1 MVQDYPLVV
10 SLDTATR
17 CSTVALSRGTLA
29 DGEVLACLSLSSN
42 VTHSRRLIGA
52 VETLFK
58 ETDTDWSHIEAV
70 AVGLGP
76 GSFTGL
82 RIGMATA
89 KGFAGAGGKKLIGMS
104 TLDALAAMCVTEKNI
119 CVVLDARKQQIYS
132 AWYRHDE
139 ETGLQRKSEI
149 RVLTPQHLAGEIQDP
164 VLMVGDGVL
173 TYGAYWRQELGSL
186 VSYAPAQL
194 HLPSAAAIGL
204 LGGALLAQDMCLD
217 IAAATPLYV
226 RASDAELSLQDKKAS
241 AKKQA
246 AVVFPGKD
254 PLS

>member
-1 MVQDYPLVV
+1 MPQEYPLIV

-29 DGEVLACLSLSSN
+29 DGEVLACLSLNSN

-52 VETLFK
+52 VDTLLQET
-58 ETDTDWSHIEAV
+58 ETDWSHIEAV

-89 KGFAGAGGKKLIGMS
+89 KGFAGAGGKKLIGVS
-104 TLDALAAMCVTEKNI
+104 TLDALAAMCVTEKKI
-119 CVVLDARKQQIYS
+119 CAVLDARKKQIYS
-132 AWYRHDE
+132 AWYRYGE
-139 ETGLQRKSEI
+139 ETGLQRESEI
-149 RVLTPQHLAGEIQDP
+149 RVLTPQQLVAEIEEP
-164 VLMVGDGVL
+164 VLMVGDAVV
-173 TYGAYWRQELGSL
+173 TYGEYWRKELGSL
-186 VSYAPAQL
+186 VSYAPVQL

-204 LGGALLAQDMCLD
+204 LGGALLAEDSCLD

-226 RASDAELSLQDKKAS
+226 RASDAELSLQDRKTS
-241 AKKQA
+241 AKRQA
-246 AVVFPGKD
+246 AAFFQEKD
-254 PLS
+254 RL